1 MHCIAD
7 GMFRIEQ
14 HQAQN
19 HNDFFYDV
27 SLYSAA
33 EIKCEMII
41 IHWPIIKC
49 KLGVRCASFTLPD
62 DGVLASAR

>member
-1 MHCIAD
+1 MECSGLSNI
-7 GMFRIEQ
+7 RLEITIY
-14 HQAQN
+14 
-19 HNDFFYDV
+19 FFYDV